1 MSMFR
6 AFICHGLNTNNLT
19 TWLHSVIYELRK
31 EHYNPNS
38 FIGPG
43 SHQTKILWF
52 RKNHFLEKNWKKI
65 VWIFLWSPKVKNGYE
80 QFLSTLLPLDKL
92 RFSLP
97 ANLAIKNL
105 DELNHAFW
113 TSVQFLCRITYRTI
127 ITSLWHHDDV
137 IEQHYAIPILL
148 QIVVFCFFTNQT
160 VIIFI
165 LFFINHISS
174 NSLEFLNS
182 V

>member
-1 MSMFR
+1 MFR

-43 SHQTKILWF
+43 SYHQKYAKIL
-52 RKNHFLEKNWKKI
+52 RLKKWYEI
-65 VWIFLWSPKVKNGYE
+65 FGAIFYEFLWPLEKVKNGYE

-113 TSVQFLCRITYRTI
+113 TSVQFLRRITYRTI
-127 ITSLWHHDDV
+127 ITSLWRHHDDV

-148 QIVVFCFFTNQT
+148 QIVVFCFFTLT
-160 VIIFI
+160 KLSSFHSFLHKPHFFKISKI
-165 LFFINHISS
+165 LF
-174 NSLEFLNS
+174 
-182 V
+182 

>member
-1 MSMFR
+1 MFR

-43 SHQTKILWF
+43 SYHQKCYAKKKFENGTKF
-52 RKNHFLEKNWKKI
+52 FEQFFYE
-65 VWIFLWSPKVKNGYE
+65 FLWPLEKVKNGYE

-113 TSVQFLCRITYRTI
+113 TSVQFLRRITYRTI
-127 ITSLWHHDDV
+127 ITSLWRHHDDV

-160 VIIFI
+160 VIIS
-165 LFFINHISS
+165 FFSS
-174 NSLEFLNS
+174 
-182 V
+182 